1 MEKRGSA
8 HKDCNIKVKL
18 SYEIPVV
25 FHSLKNYDSH
35 FIMQEQG
42 KFNFKINVIP
52 NGLGKNMW
60 AVASVVYFIDSFQ
73 FLSYPSDSSVKNLGK
88 DDCKYL
94 SQEFDNDILYLVK
107 QKEFYSCEY
116 MSDCKKFK
124 EELRSIEKFYSSLT
138 NKKLSDKD
146 YGHVLKVSNTFEMKK
161 MKNHHELYLKCDVLL
176 LAVFE
181 KFRNSSL
188 KNYGLCPSRFL
199 SARAL
204 SWNAML
210 KMTKVELELI
220 SDVQMYLFPEKGMRG
235 GLSYISKRYNETN
248 KKYLKS
254 LKSLNKNQK
263 HYIFGNK

>member
-1 MEKRGSA
+1 M
-8 HKDCNIKVKL
+8 
-18 SYEIPVV
+18 
-25 FHSLKNYDSH
+25 
-35 FIMQEQG
+35 
-42 KFNFKINVIP
+42 
-52 NGLGKNMW
+52 
-60 AVASVVYFIDSFQ
+60 
-73 FLSYPSDSSVKNLGK
+73 GK

-116 MSDCKKFK
+116 MSDFEKFK

-161 MKNHHELYLKCDVLL
+161 MKDHHELYLKCDVLL

-235 GLSYISKRYNETN
+235 GLSYISKRYNEAN

-263 HYIFGNK
+263 HIIYLGTNNLSGCTLSKFIPTGGFKRIDPKEFNISKPAIFQKVVFSKLILNIDKNDRNYIMIIH